1 MCQARDGPMDM
12 DLAFGLGL
20 GATAIFAAFGGLLL
34 LVAFQG
40 TRLRPRNSIFDGRQ
54 KDTLFLFDGEALV
67 DCTPGGRAVLA
78 ASPAQGTAWIKLIAH
93 LMPTFPEVEAHLA
106 RLPSDG
112 AVTLASEVAGGQ
124 SLMLQAEMRGGLI
137 SITLIDPETDSA
149 ALGQDP
155 MAHRAMT
162 EELAFLR
169 SMLAQA
175 PVLAWRERADGAVVW
190 ANTAY
195 FLKSADILPM
205 GQELSWPLPQLFEKT
220 AINQGVAGQRQ
231 KLRLRDGSH
240 SWFDLVSLP
249 DPTGRRVYATPAD
262 TAVHAEATLRDF
274 MQTLTKTFAHL
285 PIGLAIF
292 NSQRQLQLFNPAL
305 LDLTGLQPDFL
316 SMRPSLVSV
325 LDALRDRNMVPEPK
339 DYRGWR
345 RQIMDLERAA
355 SSGAYEETWNLPGGQ
370 IYRVVGR
377 PHPNGALAL
386 MIEDISNEITRT
398 RRYRADLELGQSV
411 IDSMD
416 EAVVV
421 FSETGQLV
429 MTNAAYARLWGHD
442 PSENLSGGT
451 IRALSG
457 HWRSKS
463 APNGIWAEA
472 EEFVAT
478 IGDREHWVREA
489 RLLDGR
495 MLTCRFGPLSGGA
508 TLVGFNLMRQAPTE
522 DQNALPPPRR
532 RRA

>member
-1 MCQARDGPMDM
+1 MDM
-12 DLAFGLGL
+12 NWVFGLGMGL
-20 GATAIFAAFGGLLL
+20 TAVLASLGGLFLM
-34 LVAFQG
+34 VALQG
-40 TRLRPRNSIFDGRQ
+40 ARVRPSGSIFDERQ
-54 KDTLFLFDGEALV
+54 RGTLFLFDGEALV

-78 ASPAQGTAWIKLIAH
+78 ASPAHGSAWVKLIAH
-93 LMPTFPEVEAHLA
+93 LQPTFPEVEGQLA
-106 RLPSDG
+106 RLEAEG
-112 AVTLASEVAGGQ
+112 AVTLAADDPTGMP
-124 SLMLQAEMRGGLI
+124 LLLQAEMRGGLTN
-137 SITLIDPETDSA
+137 ITLIDPETD
-149 ALGQDP
+149 GTNTRQDP

-169 SMLAQA
+169 SMLSQA
-175 PVLAWRERADGAVVW
+175 PVLAWRERADGAVIW
-190 ANTAY
+190 ANAAY
-195 FLKSADILPM
+195 MLKAADMLPH
-205 GQELSWPLPQLFEKT
+205 GQELGWPLPQLFEKT
-220 AINQGVAGQRQ
+220 AINQAVAGQRQ
-231 KLRLRDGSH
+231 KLRFRDNSV
-240 SWFDLVSLP
+240 SWFDLISLP
-249 DPTGRRVYATPAD
+249 DPSGRRVYASPAD
-262 TAVHAEATLRDF
+262 SAVQAETTLRDF

-292 NSQRQLQLFNPAL
+292 DIQRQLQLFNPAL
-305 LDLTGLQPDFL
+305 LDLTGLPPDFL
-316 SMRPSLVSV
+316 SMRPSLLSV

-355 SSGAYEETWNLPGGQ
+355 SSGVYEETWNLPGGQ

-386 MIEDISNEITRT
+386 MIEDISNEISRT

-416 EAVVV
+416 EAVAV
-421 FSETGQLV
+421 FSETGHLV

-442 PSENLSGGT
+442 PSETLSGGT

-457 HWRSKS
+457 HWRTLS
-463 APNGIWAEA
+463 APNPVWAEA

-478 IGDREHWVREA
+478 IGDRDHWSREA

-495 MLTCRFGPLSGGA
+495 MMSCRFRPLAGGA
-508 TLVGFNLMRQAPTE
+508 TLVGFSLLQPVAQDSAKLLGARK
-522 DQNALPPPRR
+522 

>member
-1 MCQARDGPMDM
+1 MDM
-12 DLAFGLGL
+12 NLVFGLGL
-20 GATAIFAAFGGLLL
+20 GVTAILASLGGLLL
-34 LVAFQG
+34 LVATQNS
-40 TRLRPRNSIFDGRQ
+40 RIRPKSSIFDDRQ
-54 KDTLFLFDGEALV
+54 RDTLFLFDGETLV

-78 ASPAQGTAWIKLIAH
+78 GSAAHGTPWVKLIAH
-93 LMPTFPEVEAHLA
+93 LSPTFPQIETHLA
-106 RLPSDG
+106 ALATEGS
-112 AVTLASEVAGGQ
+112 VTLASEENVGLP
-124 SLMLQAEMRGGLI
+124 LMLQAEMRGGLT
-137 SITLIDPETDSA
+137 SITLIDPETEGGTSR
-149 ALGQDP
+149 QDP

-162 EELAFLR
+162 EELTFLR

-175 PVLAWRERADGAVVW
+175 PVLAWKERGDGAVIW
-190 ANTAY
+190 ANSAY
-195 FLKSADILPM
+195 LLKSSDTLPI
-205 GQELSWPLPQLFEKT
+205 GQELTWPLPQLFEKT
-220 AINQGVAGQRQ
+220 AIHQAAAGQRQ
-231 KLRLRDGSH
+231 KLRLRDGTV

-249 DPTGRRVYATPAD
+249 DPTGRRVYAAPAD
-262 TAVHAEATLRDF
+262 AAVQAETTLRDF

-292 NSQRQLQLFNPAL
+292 DSQRQLQLFNPAL
-305 LDLTGLQPDFL
+305 LDLTGLPPDFL
-316 SMRPSLVSV
+316 SMRPSLLSV

-339 DYRGWR
+339 DYRSWR

-355 SSGAYEETWNLPGGQ
+355 ASGVYEETWNLPGGQ

-386 MIEDISNEITRT
+386 MLEDISNEISRT

-411 IDSMD
+411 IDSME
-416 EAVVV
+416 EAVAV

-457 HWRSKS
+457 HWRAQS
-463 APNGIWAEA
+463 APNAVWAEA

-478 IGDREHWVREA
+478 FGDREHWRREV

-495 MLTCRFGPLSGGA
+495 LLTCRFRPLSGGA
-508 TLVGFNLMRQAPTE
+508 TLVGFNLMAPVAE
-522 DQNALPPPRR
+522 DASGIQTVGRR

>member
-1 MCQARDGPMDM
+1 MDM
-12 DLAFGLGL
+12 NLAFGLGL
-20 GATAIFAAFGGLLL
+20 GATAIFAAFGGLFL
-34 LVAFQG
+34 LVAFQSA
-40 TRLRPRNSIFDGRQ
+40 RLRPRHSIFDERQ
-54 KDTLFLFDGEALV
+54 QGTLFLFDGEVLV

-78 ASPAQGTAWIKLIAH
+78 ASPAQGTPWLKLIAH
-93 LMPTFPEVEAHLA
+93 LLPAFPEVEAHLA
-106 RLPSDG
+106 RLPAEGS
-112 AVTLASEVAGGQ
+112 VTLASEDAVGLP
-124 SLMLQAEMRGGLI
+124 LMLQAELRGGLTN
-137 SITLIDPETDSA
+137 ITLIDPETDGTTSR
-149 ALGQDP
+149 QDP

-175 PVLAWRERADGAVVW
+175 PVLAWRERADGAVIW
-190 ANTAY
+190 ANAAY
-195 FLKSADILPM
+195 LFKSADVLPI

-220 AINQGVAGQRQ
+220 AINQGVTGQRQ
-231 KLRLRDGSH
+231 KLRLRDGAMA
-240 SWFDLVSLP
+240 WFELVSLP

-262 TAVHAEATLRDF
+262 SAVQAETTLRDF

-292 NSQRQLQLFNPAL
+292 DSQRQLQLFNPAL
-305 LDLTGLQPDFL
+305 LDLTGLPPDFL
-316 SMRPSLVSV
+316 SMRPSLLSV
-325 LDALRDRNMVPEPK
+325 LDALRDRSMVPEPK

-345 RQIMDLERAA
+345 RQITDLERAA
-355 SSGAYEETWNLPGGQ
+355 SSGVYEETWNLPGGQ
-370 IYRVVGR
+370 IYRVIGR

-386 MIEDISNEITRT
+386 MLEDISNEISRT

-416 EAVVV
+416 EAVAV
-421 FSETGQLV
+421 FSETGHLV
-429 MTNAAYARLWGHD
+429 MTNASYGRLWGHD

-457 HWRSKS
+457 HWRTQS
-463 APNGIWAEA
+463 APNALWAEA

-478 IGDREHWVREA
+478 IGDREDWTREA

-495 MLTCRFGPLSGGA
+495 MMSCRFRPLSGGA
-508 TLVGFNLMRQAPTE
+508 TLIGFNLKPAAPE
-522 DQNALPPPRR
+522 AALPRR

>member
-1 MCQARDGPMDM
+1 MYQARDGPMDVNWV
-12 DLAFGLGL
+12 FGLGL
-20 GATAIFAAFGGLLL
+20 GVTAILAALGGLLL
-34 LVAFQG
+34 IVAFQG
-40 TRLRPRNSIFDGRQ
+40 TRIRPGTSIFDERQ
-54 KDTLFLFDGEALV
+54 RGTLFLFDGEVLV

-78 ASPAQGTAWIKLIAH
+78 ASPAQGTAWVKLVAH
-93 LMPTFPEVEAHLA
+93 LLPTFPQIEGQLA
-106 RLPSDG
+106 RLADEGS
-112 AVTLASEVAGGQ
+112 VTLAADDAFGLP
-124 SLMLQAEMRGGLI
+124 LMLQAEMRGGLTN
-137 SITLIDPETDSA
+137 ITLIDPDTDGSNTR
-149 ALGQDP
+149 QDP

-162 EELAFLR
+162 EELVFLR
-169 SMLAQA
+169 NMLSQA
-175 PVLAWRERADGAVVW
+175 PLLAWRERADGAVIW
-190 ANTAY
+190 ANAAY
-195 FLKSADILPM
+195 ILRVADVLPL
-205 GQELSWPLPQLFEKT
+205 GQELGWPLPQLFEKT
-220 AINQGVAGQRQ
+220 AIHQGASGQRQ
-231 KLRLRDGSH
+231 KLRFRDGSV

-262 TAVHAEATLRDF
+262 SAVQAETTLRDF

-292 NSQRQLQLFNPAL
+292 DSQRQLQLFNPAL
-305 LDLTGLQPDFL
+305 LDLTGLPPDFL
-316 SMRPSLVSV
+316 SMRPSLLSV

-339 DYRGWR
+339 DYRSWR

-355 SSGAYEETWNLPGGQ
+355 ASGVYEETWNLPGGQ

-386 MIEDISNEITRT
+386 MLEDISNEITRT

-411 IDSMD
+411 IDSLD

-442 PSENLSGGT
+442 PSETLSGGT
-451 IRALSG
+451 IRALAD
-457 HWRSKS
+457 HWRTRS
-463 APNGIWAEA
+463 APSPIWAEA

-478 IGDREHWVREA
+478 IGDRDHWVREA

-495 MLTCRFGPLSGGA
+495 MISCRFRPLAGGA
-508 TLVGFNLMRQAPTE
+508 TLVGFNQMQIKTGSATVLQPARK
-522 DQNALPPPRR
+522 